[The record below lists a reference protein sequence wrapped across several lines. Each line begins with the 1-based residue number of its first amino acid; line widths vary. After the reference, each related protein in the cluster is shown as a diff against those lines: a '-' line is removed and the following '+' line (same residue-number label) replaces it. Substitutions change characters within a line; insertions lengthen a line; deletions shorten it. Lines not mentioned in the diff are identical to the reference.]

1 MMDPMTTGP
10 CPDPAGP
17 RGSSKRMKR
26 RIGEILFLVVILAV
40 LAGMVY
46 SIAPAGL
53 YSNDEGV
60 HYVQMKNFALNGTL
74 EITGPGQRLGFE
86 AGDIAGMRSFFEAR
100 DGRLFASPPPL
111 FPWIASLFFP
121 LFGERTV
128 DFTPILFV
136 FLSVLVLAATLDRV
150 MQRGVFYYL
159 LLAAF
164 LAGSPVLL
172 QGLLFTGMAFA
183 LFLIVVALWFLVSHF
198 GDHPSAAKIFG
209 ASFLM
214 GLSAL
219 VRMECMLIALSF
231 CVCAT
236 MVFVSQKRMKE
247 LWIVLAGF
255 VCSLAVI
262 YLHDAVIHGRF
273 PGPYM
278 QMYLPFYKLSPIRV
292 AALGGSL
299 ALAFALIIL
308 SLREGIGPVRKA
320 VLSILSIVLVFSAVL
335 LTAAR
340 ISISHLMALFSAVLF
355 VFYGVPG
362 RVERLKKGEGT
373 LEAIL
378 AATVVFCLVL
388 GAAILRPGEW
398 TIFSAWL
405 PTVPFVILMIARE
418 RKVIFAARGMYIVL
432 AFFCGV
438 AVVNGIQESKDRFL
452 KYKDYNAA
460 RIVFLEKHTSAGD
473 AIVFGDTI
481 SMEHAGPLFF
491 DRVFLVAKSPG
502 DPERFARRLRE
513 RGIDG
518 IYAWTLNPLGIKG
531 FNPYEG
537 EASPTFPPPP
547 GPKSCCGGSC
557 KERNAYLVRIDTRA
571 VSSTGSGR
579 GGS

>member
-1 MMDPMTTGP
+1 MEMT
-10 CPDPAGP
+10 
-17 RGSSKRMKR
+17 KRS
-26 RIGEILFLVVILAV
+26 GEIIFLCAVLAV
-40 LAGMVY
+40 LAGLFF
-46 SIAPAGL
+46 ILAPAGL
-53 YSNDEGV
+53 DSNEEGAQ
-60 HYVQMKNFALNGTL
+60 YVQMKNFALNGTL
-74 EITGPGQRLGFE
+74 EITGPAQQLGFKPADA
-86 AGDIAGMRSFFEAR
+86 AGRRGLLEDR
-100 DGRLFASPPPL
+100 DGRLYAVTPPL
-111 FPWIASLFFP
+111 FPWVASLFYP
-121 LFGERTV
+121 LCSERTA

-136 FLSVLVLAATLDRV
+136 FLSALVLGLILDRV
-150 MQRGVFYYL
+150 MQRGILYYS

-164 LAGSPVLL
+164 LLGSPVFL
-172 QGLLFTGMAFA
+172 QGLLFSGMAFA
-183 LFLIVVALWFLVSHF
+183 LFLIVSALWLATSHW
-198 GDHPSAAKIFG
+198 GENPSGVKLFG
-209 ASFLM
+209 AAFLM
-214 GLSAL
+214 GGSAL
-219 VRMECMLIALSF
+219 VRPECMFIALSF
-231 CVCAT
+231 YACAA
-236 MVFVSQKRMKE
+236 
-247 LWIVLAGF
+247 IVLVAQQRRKDLCAVLVGGVFAVAAF
-255 VCSLAVI
+255 V
-262 YLHDAVIHGRF
+262 LHDVFLHGRF
-273 PGPYM
+273 PGPYL
-278 QMYLPFYKLSPIRV
+278 QLVLPFWALSPIRFAV
-292 AALGGSL
+292 LGG
-299 ALAFALIIL
+299 ALVASTVLFIV
-308 SLREGIGPVRKA
+308 SRREGIGAVRTA
-320 VLSILSIVLVFSAVL
+320 VLSTLFLILVFGAL
-335 LTAAR
+335 LVTAAR
-340 ISISHLMALFSAVLF
+340 FSVSHLMALFPAVLF
-355 VFYGVPG
+355 VFYGIPG
-362 RVERLKKGEGT
+362 RAQRLKEGQGT
-373 LEAIL
+373 FEGIL
-378 AATVVFCLVL
+378 AGTVVICLVL

-398 TIFSAWL
+398 IIFSAWL

>member
-1 MMDPMTTGP
+1 MELTKRTGE
-10 CPDPAGP
+10 
-17 RGSSKRMKR
+17 M
-26 RIGEILFLVVILAV
+26 IFLVVILAA
-40 LAGMVY
+40 LAGIMY
-46 SIAPAGL
+46 ALAPAGL

-74 EITGPGQRLGFE
+74 DITGPGRRLGFE
-86 AGDIAGMRSFFEAR
+86 AGNVAGMRSFFEAR
-100 DGRLFASPPPL
+100 DGRLYAVTPPL

-136 FLSVLVLAATLDRV
+136 FLSALVLAATLDRV
-150 MQRGVFYYL
+150 MQRGVFYYS

-164 LAGSPVLL
+164 LAGSPVFL

-183 LFLIVVALWFLVSHF
+183 LFLIVLALWMLVSHF
-198 GDHPSAAKIFG
+198 GDHPSAAKLFG

-214 GLSAL
+214 GVSAL
-219 VRMECMLIALSF
+219 VRIECMLIALSF
-231 CVCAT
+231 CVSAT
-236 MVFVSQKRMKE
+236 MVFVFQKRMKE
-247 LWIVLAGF
+247 LWTILAGGIF
-255 VCSLAVI
+255 GLAVFV
-262 YLHDAVIHGRF
+262 LHDVLLHGRF

-278 QMYLPFYKLSPIRV
+278 QMYLPFYELSPIRA

-299 ALAFALIIL
+299 ALSFVLIIL

-320 VLSILSIVLVFSAVL
+320 ILSILSVILVFSVVL

-340 ISISHLMALFSAVLF
+340 ISIAHLMALFPTVLF

-362 RVERLKKGEGT
+362 RLERLQKGEGA
-373 LEAIL
+373 LETIL

-388 GAAILRPGEW
+388 GAAILRPGDW
-398 TIFSAWL
+398 IVLSAWL
-405 PTVPFVILMIARE
+405 PMVPAVIVLIALD

-438 AVVNGIQESKDRFL
+438 AFVNGIQESKDRFL

-460 RIVFLEKHTSAGD
+460 RIAFLEKHTSAGD
-473 AIVFGDTI
+473 VILFLGDAG

-502 DPERFARRLRE
+502 DAERFARLLGEKGVDRL
-513 RGIDG
+513 
-518 IYAWTLNPLGIKG
+518 YAWTVNPLHIKG
-531 FNPYEG
+531 FNPYGG
-537 EASPTFPPPP
+537 EAPPAFPSPP
-547 GPKSCCGGSC
+547 GAKSCCSGSC
-557 KERNAYLVRIDTRA
+557 KERSYYLVRLDTRA
-571 VSSTGSGR
+571 VLSTGAGR

>member
-1 MMDPMTTGP
+1 
-10 CPDPAGP
+10 
-17 RGSSKRMKR
+17 MKR
-26 RIGEILFLVVILAV
+26 RTGEMLFLVVILAA
-40 LAGMVY
+40 LAGLVY
-46 SIAPAGL
+46 ALAPAGL

-60 HYVQMKNFALNGTL
+60 HYVQMKNFALNGSL

-86 AGDIAGMRSFFEAR
+86 AGDIAGTRSFFEAR

-128 DFTPILFV
+128 DFTPILFM

-183 LFLIVVALWFLVSHF
+183 LFLIVLVLWILVSHF
-198 GDHPSAAKIFG
+198 GDQPSAAKLFG
-209 ASFLM
+209 AAFLM
-214 GLSAL
+214 GVSAI

-236 MVFVSQKRMKE
+236 LVFASQKQGKE
-247 LWIVLAGF
+247 LWTVLVGF

-262 YLHDAVIHGRF
+262 ILHDVLLHGHF
-273 PGPYM
+273 PGPYL
-278 QMYLPFYKLSPIRV
+278 QMYLPFYALSPIRI

-299 ALAFALIIL
+299 ALSFVLVIL
-308 SLREGIGPVRKA
+308 SLREGIGPVRRA
-320 VLSILSIVLVFSAVL
+320 ILSILSIVLVLSAVL

-340 ISISHLMALFSAVLF
+340 ISISHLMAFFPAVLF
-355 VFYGVPG
+355 VFYGVP
-362 RVERLKKGEGT
+362 ERLERLQKGEGT

-378 AATVVFCLVL
+378 AATVVFSLVF
-388 GAAILRPGEW
+388 GAAILRPRAW
-398 TIFSAWL
+398 IVFSAWL
-405 PTVPFVILMIARE
+405 PMVPFVILLIAME
-418 RKVIFAARGMYIVL
+418 RKVIFAARGMYLVL
-432 AFFCGV
+432 AFFCVV
-438 AVVNGIQESKDRFL
+438 AFVNGIQESEDRIL

-460 RIVFLEKHTSAGD
+460 RIAFLEKHTMAGD
-473 AIVFGDTI
+473 AIVFGDTG

-491 DRVFLVAKSPG
+491 DRVFLVAKNPG
-502 DPERFARRLRE
+502 DPERFARRLRD
-513 RGIDG
+513 RGVDG
-518 IYAWTLNPLGIKG
+518 FYVWTEDPLGIKG
-531 FNPYEG
+531 FDPYGG
-537 EASPTFPPPP
+537 EVHPTYPLPP
-547 GPKSCCGGSC
+547 GTRPGCGGSA
-557 KERNAYLVRIDTRA
+557 KERNYHLVRLE
-571 VSSTGSGR
+571 TGAGR

>member
-1 MMDPMTTGP
+1 MTRKP
-10 CPDPAGP
+10 
-17 RGSSKRMKR
+17 
-26 RIGEILFLVVILAV
+26 GETLFLIVVLTA
-40 LAGMVY
+40 LAGLFY
-46 SIAPAGL
+46 FLAPPGL
-53 YSNDEGV
+53 ASNDEGV

-74 EITGPGQRLGFE
+74 GITGPGQRLGFE
-86 AGDIAGMRSFFEAR
+86 PGDVAGLRSLFEAR
-100 DGRLFASPPPL
+100 DGKLYAVTPPL
-111 FPWIASLFFP
+111 LPWIASLFFP

-136 FLSVLVLAATLDRV
+136 VFSTLVLAATLDRM

-164 LAGSPVLL
+164 LLGSPVFL

-183 LFLIVVALWFLVSHF
+183 LFLVVSALWLLVSHF
-198 GDHPSAAKIFG
+198 GDHPSAAKLFG
-209 ASFLM
+209 AAFLM
-214 GLSAL
+214 GVSAI

-236 MVFVSQKRMKE
+236 MVFASQKRMKE
-247 LWIVLAGF
+247 LWTVLAGF

-262 YLHDAVIHGRF
+262 ILHDVLLHGRF
-273 PGPYM
+273 PGPYL
-278 QMYLPFYKLSPIRV
+278 QMYLPFYALSPIRI

-299 ALAFALIIL
+299 ALSFVLITL

-320 VLSILSIVLVFSAVL
+320 ILSILSVILVFSAVL

-340 ISISHLMALFSAVLF
+340 ISIAHLMALFPAVLF

-362 RVERLKKGEGT
+362 RLDRLRKGEGT
-373 LEAIL
+373 LEGIL
-378 AATVVFCLVL
+378 AGSVVLCLVF
-388 GAAILRPGEW
+388 GAAILRPREW
-398 TIFSAWL
+398 IVLSAWL
-405 PTVPFVILMIARE
+405 PMVPAIILLIALE
-418 RKVIFAARGMYIVL
+418 RKVIFAARGMYLVL

-438 AVVNGIQESKDRFL
+438 AFVNGIQESEDRIL

-473 AIVFGDTI
+473 AILFLGDAG

-502 DPERFARRLRE
+502 DAERFARLLGEKGVDRL
-513 RGIDG
+513 
-518 IYAWTLNPLGIKG
+518 YAWTPNPLGIKG
-531 FNPYEG
+531 FNPYGG
-537 EASPTFPPPP
+537 EAPPAFPPPP
-547 GPKSCCGGSC
+547 GAKSCCGGSC
-557 KERNAYLVRIDTRA
+557 KERNYYLVRLDTRA
-571 VSSTGSGR
+571 VLSTGAGR